1 MCYFNL
7 QTQLCRFNILALYSV
22 LLHVSAVYI
31 THYHVGIGS
40 QKEFKKGERAEIYS
54 GTE

>member
-1 MCYFNL
+1 M
-7 QTQLCRFNILALYSV
+7 LALYSV

-31 THYHVGIGS
+31 THHHTGIGS
-40 QKEFKKGERAEIYS
+40 QKEVKKGHRAELCS